1 MPKRIIFFVLFAIG
15 GISFGSILVRLT
27 PAPPFASGFWRLVF
41 AGLVL
46 WPFALVQWQSFRNLS
61 RRDLTLVLLAG
72 LGLAVHFLTWMT
84 SLFLTTVSSSTV
96 LVNTQVLFVALGEWL
111 FLKQRYSPLFFLSLF
126 LALGG
131 VFLMGG
137 ADLSFSSST
146 ALRGDLLALAGG
158 LAAAVYFYLGGI
170 LRDRIPLAIYGALV
184 YSFGALF
191 MGIALLIQQGLP
203 GFFDYPPITWLW
215 FVLLALVPQIIGHTL
230 LNYLLAQVQPV
241 FITLAVL
248 GEPMGATL
256 WAFLLFAEKPP
267 GLALVGGFL
276 ILVALVIVPKRG
288 LLKVKIEPSVVR

>member
-1 MPKRIIFFVLFAIG
+1 MPKRITLFVLIAIA

-41 AGLVL
+41 AGMIL
-46 WPFALVQWQSFRNLS
+46 WPFALGQRQSLRHLN
-61 RRDLTLVLLAG
+61 RRDLVLMLLAG
-72 LGLAVHFLTWMT
+72 LALAVHFLTWMT

-96 LVNTQVLFVALGEWL
+96 LVNTQVLFVALGERL
-111 FLKQRYSPLFFLSLF
+111 FLKQRYSPLFLISLF

-146 ALRGDLLALAGG
+146 ALWGDLLALAGG

-170 LRDRIPLAIYGALV
+170 LRDRIPVVIYGALV

-191 MGIALLIQQGLP
+191 MGIALLIQQGLA
-203 GFFDYPPITWLW
+203 GFVDYPPIAWFW
-215 FVLLALVPQIIGHTL
+215 FVLLAFVPQIIGHTL
-230 LNYLLAQVQPV
+230 LNYLLSQVQPV

-248 GEPMGATL
+248 GEPIGATL

-267 GLALVGGFL
+267 ALAFVGGFL
-276 ILVALVIVPKRG
+276 ILTALVMAPKNS
-288 LLKVKIEPSVVR
+288 LLKGKNEPSVVG

>member
-1 MPKRIIFFVLFAIG
+1 MPKRITLFVLIAIA

-41 AGLVL
+41 AGMIL
-46 WPFALVQWQSFRNLS
+46 WPFALMQRQSLRHLD
-61 RRDLTLVLLAG
+61 RRDLALMLLAG
-72 LGLAVHFLTWMT
+72 LALAVHFLTWMT

-96 LVNTQVLFVALGEWL
+96 LVNTQVLFVALGERL
-111 FLKQRYSPLFFLSLF
+111 FLKQRYSLLFLISLF

-146 ALRGDLLALAGG
+146 ALWGDLLALAGG

-170 LRDRIPLAIYGALV
+170 LRDRIPVVIYGALV
-184 YSFGALF
+184 YSFGAFF
-191 MGIALLIQQGLP
+191 MGIALLIQQGLA
-203 GFFDYPPITWLW
+203 GFVDYPHIAWCW
-215 FVLLALVPQIIGHTL
+215 FVLLAFVPQIIGHTM

-248 GEPMGATL
+248 GEPIGATL
-256 WAFLLFAEKPP
+256 WAFLLFAEKPQ

-276 ILVALVIVPKRG
+276 ILAALVMVPKKN
-288 LLKVKIEPSVVR
+288 LLKGKLEPSVEG

>member
-1 MPKRIIFFVLFAIG
+1 MPKRIIYFVLFAIA

-46 WPFALVQWQSFRNLS
+46 WPFAFGQWKSFRNLS
-61 RRDLTLVLLAG
+61 RRDLALLLLAG

-84 SLFLTTVSSSTV
+84 SLFMTTVSSSTV
-96 LVNTQVLFVALGEWL
+96 LVNTQVLFVALGERL
-111 FLKQRYSPLFFLSLF
+111 FLKQQYSPLFFLSLF

-137 ADLSFSSST
+137 ADLSFSSPT
-146 ALRGDLLALAGG
+146 ALWGDLLALAGG

-191 MGIALLIQQGLP
+191 MGVALLIQQGLP
-203 GFFDYPPITWLW
+203 GFIDYPPVAWLW
-215 FVLLALVPQIIGHTL
+215 FVLLALVPQIIGHTV

-248 GEPMGATL
+248 GEPIGATI

-276 ILVALVIVPKRG
+276 ILAALVIVPKRG
-288 LLKVKIEPSVVR
+288 LLKTKSEPSVLR

>member
-1 MPKRIIFFVLFAIG
+1 VAIA

-27 PAPPFASGFWRLVF
+27 PAPPFASGFWRLVL

-46 WPFALVQWQSFRNLS
+46 WPFALMQRQSFRNLS
-61 RRDLTLVLLAG
+61 RRDYILILLAG
-72 LGLAVHFLTWMT
+72 LGLAIHFLTWMT
-84 SLFLTTVSSSTV
+84 SLFLTTISSSTV

-111 FLKQRYSPLFFLSLF
+111 FLKQRYSPLFFISIF

-137 ADLSFSSST
+137 ADLSFSSAT
-146 ALRGDLLALAGG
+146 ALSGDLLALAGG
-158 LAAAVYFYLGGI
+158 FAAAIYFYLGGI
-170 LRDRIPLAIYGALV
+170 LRDRIPLTIYGALV

-191 MGIALLIQQGLP
+191 IGIALFIQQGLS
-203 GFFDYPPITWLW
+203 GFYHYPPIAWLW
-215 FVLLALVPQIIGHTL
+215 FGVLALVPQIIGHTL

-241 FITLAVL
+241 FITVAVL
-248 GEPMGATL
+248 GEPVGATI

-276 ILVALVIVPKRG
+276 ILAALVIVPKKG
-288 LLKVKIEPSVVR
+288 LLKTKTDFSGRRYIGNSL